1 MPNTLQISIILNPSL
16 RALLN
21 NYEKLKVTKT
31 MLDKFLT
38 SPIPLIG
45 FNLVVI
51 FPMSLYPFNCLTS
64 GSVFSQLAISASKL
78 YICAPVCNAKKGFD
92 IDSKSNSKTIT

>member
-1 MPNTLQISIILNPSL
+1 MPKTLQISIILNPSL

-38 SPIPLIG
+38 SPISLIG

-78 YICAPVCNAKKGFD
+78 YICAPVCNAGKGFKMTHKVM
-92 IDSKSNSKTIT
+92 SKQ